1 MKTQTD
7 HEKQIF
13 PASNNPLVPESM
25 MLQGG
30 IIEIITHKNSNEL
43 ELILSALTTSPRH
56 DRWIAWV
63 GAALQS
69 DNIKL
74 QKLSASP
81 HRLLHVHLR
90 EQENHLKVLGKAL
103 STGRCSAVIARSKQ
117 HDAQELQQLRIAAYR
132 GKTIGILLKESDHQG
147 GEAIPINHG
156 TITPLNQ
163 QNKTL
168 NSTFSDKIFASQT
181 SIEISSKFSQNNQ
194 LSFF

>member
-1 MKTQTD
+1 MKTQTN
-7 HEKQIF
+7 HTQPF
-13 PASNNPLVPESM
+13 PLSSNNLLIPEVIM
-25 MLQGG
+25 HQGG
-30 IIEIITHKNSNEL
+30 IIEVITDKNGNEL
-43 ELILSALTTSPRH
+43 ESILSRLTTALCH

-63 GAALQS
+63 GAALFS
-69 DNIKL
+69 DNSAL

-117 HDAQELQQLRIAAYR
+117 HNAQELQQLRIAAHK
-132 GKTIGILLKESDHQG
+132 GKTIGILLKESVST
-147 GEAIPINHG
+147 NHN

-163 QNKTL
+163 QNKDP
-168 NSTFSDKIFASQT
+168 NSTFNDKT
-181 SIEISSKFSQNNQ
+181 SIELNIKLSQNNQ